1 MGLVTG
7 SGSAPESAR
16 GGAGSADPFN
26 AHDGVAN
33 AVEALPAGWAGQYFA
48 AVDSTQDEAR
58 AAARQGAPS
67 RSIVVADFQRA
78 GRGRQGRVWLA
89 EPGDALLMS
98 VLFRDSTP
106 APAPLRWTSL
116 AAVALVEA
124 IDEVAPGLHPAIKWP
139 NDVLL
144 GDRKVADILAET
156 TWDGQELVAIVGVGL
171 NVNTSPADMQP
182 LQRAVTSLRA
192 ASGQRVNRTHLLHAF
207 VRHMDTW
214 LEQTSAVLSTAWQ
227 AHLWGRGQRLR
238 LVDLDLD
245 DLVVV
250 LGVDPD
256 GALRVRLPDG
266 TVHRTTTAELIL

>member
-1 MGLVTG
+1 MGVLNG
-7 SGSAPESAR
+7 SGSAPDSAR
-16 GGAGSADPFN
+16 GGAGSAD
-26 AHDGVAN
+26 AVRLDDGLAD
-33 AVEALPAGWAGQYFA
+33 ALEALPPGWGGYYFD
-48 AVDSTQDEAR
+48 AVDSTQDEAL

-67 RSIVVADFQRA
+67 RSLVVADFQRA
-78 GRGRQGRVWLA
+78 GRGRQGRGWLA

-144 GDRKVADILAET
+144 GDRKVAGILAET
-156 TWDGQELVAIVGVGL
+156 TWDSRELVAIVGVGL
-171 NVNTSPADMQP
+171 NVNTSPADIQP
-182 LQRAVTSLRA
+182 LQRAATSLRA
-192 ASGQRVNRTHLLHAF
+192 ASGQRVDRAHVLHAF

-214 LEQTSAVLSTAWQ
+214 LERPSAALSTAWQ

-238 LVDLDLD
+238 LVDLDRD
-245 DLVVV
+245 ELVVV